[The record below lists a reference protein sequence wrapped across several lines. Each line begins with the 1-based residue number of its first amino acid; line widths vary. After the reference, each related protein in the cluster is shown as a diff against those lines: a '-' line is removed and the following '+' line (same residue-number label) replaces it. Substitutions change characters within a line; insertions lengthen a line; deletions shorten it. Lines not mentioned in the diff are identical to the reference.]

1 MSDLS
6 QLTLNTEGIAFDSG
20 TGDTYVANDTG
31 VLILKALQA
40 GKQTHEIVRSLTE
53 RFHVTW
59 ADAERDVVDFQSRLR
74 VLGLT

>member
-1 MSDLS
+1 MSDLARLS
-6 QLTLNTEGIAFDSG
+6 LSTEGIAFDPAS
-20 TGDTYVANDTG
+20 GDTYVANETG

-40 GKQTHEIVRSLTE
+40 GQPTHEIVRSLTE
-53 RFHVTW
+53 RYRVSA

>member
-6 QLTLNTEGIAFDSG
+6 QLSLSTEGIAFDPA
-20 TGDTYVANDTG
+20 TGDTFVANETG
-31 VLILKALQA
+31 VMILKAIQA
-40 GKQTHEIVRSLTE
+40 GKPTHEIVRSLTD
-53 RFHVTW
+53 RFQVTA